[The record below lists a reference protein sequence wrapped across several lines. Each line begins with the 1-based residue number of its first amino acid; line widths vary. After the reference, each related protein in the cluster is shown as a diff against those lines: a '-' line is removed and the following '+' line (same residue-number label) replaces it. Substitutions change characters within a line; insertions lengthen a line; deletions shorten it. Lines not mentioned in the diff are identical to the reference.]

1 MTKRAVHYI
10 SGSIQRTGYR
20 IKAVSLAKAFDI
32 TGIIVNL
39 PDGRVKIIAEGN
51 ESDLKQFFQSLDRI
65 NAFVNITGIE
75 TYYCAASGEYDDFYR
90 SVDDG
95 ETDEIL
101 NSMANLLKELLDTTK
116 NGFNRLVN

>member
-1 MTKRAVHYI
+1 MTKRAVHYV

-51 ESDLKQFFQSLDRI
+51 ESDL
-65 NAFVNITGIE
+65 
-75 TYYCAASGEYDDFYR
+75 
-90 SVDDG
+90 
-95 ETDEIL
+95 
-101 NSMANLLKELLDTTK
+101 
-116 NGFNRLVN
+116 NRLSQNNTTLYEGNTNYPHREDYLKFMSVFFTFGINYT